1 MKISN
6 RLIHDLF
13 IEWIVLMQSHVNP
26 NTICLL
32 NGLCESCHVNLFN
45 KHDV

>member
-1 MKISN
+1 MKIAI

-32 NGLCESCHVNLFN
+32 NRLCESCPINLFN
-45 KHDV
+45 KHHV

>member
-13 IEWIVLMQSHVNP
+13 IEWIVLMQTHVNP

-32 NGLCESCHVNLFN
+32 NRLCESCRVNLFN
-45 KHDV
+45 KYDV